1 MLNRL
6 ALFFAGI
13 LLVLVWTTYSSS
25 AEYVDRIVAVVNDD
39 VITLSELENTGRQL
53 FERIRMQAPADEVEA
68 TLKKAREEVL
78 SGMIDNMIVRQKA
91 KELSITVEEKEI
103 DNAISQMLARVNATR
118 EDFKK
123 QLASMNVSMKQYRDN
138 MRDEILKSKLIGYE
152 VSSRV
157 VITDEDMK
165 RYYDNDYSL
174 GEGKDGYYI
183 LQMGFSWKK
192 PGMTGGGSSSK
203 EAARKKAEEIRKRV
217 LAGESF
223 KDLARSF
230 SDLPSAAD
238 GGDIG
243 VFAKDEMG
251 ADMKDT
257 ILAMHP
263 GEISP
268 IIETDD
274 NFQFFKLLS
283 VREGNVI
290 TKAPFDSVKDEIRDK
305 LYRQEMDKQYDA
317 WVKSLRSQAY
327 IKIQL

>member
-1 MLNRL
+1 MLNRF
-6 ALFFAGI
+6 ALFLAGV
-13 LLVLVWTTYSSS
+13 LLVLLWTTYSS
-25 AEYVDRIVAVVNDD
+25 ATGYVDRIVAVVNDD
-39 VITLSELENTGRQL
+39 VITLSELESTGRQL
-53 FERIRMQAPADEVEA
+53 FERIRTKAPADEVEA
-68 TLKKAREEVL
+68 ALKKARGEVL

-91 KELSITVEEKEI
+91 KELSITVDEKEI
-103 DNAISQMLARVNATR
+103 DMAISQMLARVNATP

-123 QLASMNVSMKQYRDN
+123 ELASMNISMQQYRDN

-157 VITDEDMK
+157 VITDEDIK
-165 RYYDNDYSL
+165 RYYDKDFSL
-174 GEGKDGYYI
+174 GKGKDGYYI

-192 PGMTGGGSSSK
+192 SGMTGDGPSLK
-203 EAARKKAEEIRKRV
+203 EAARKKAEEIRGRV

-243 VFAKDEMG
+243 VFTKDEMG

-263 GEISP
+263 GDVSP
-268 IIETDD
+268 IIATDD

-283 VREGNVI
+283 VREGDVI
-290 TKAPFDSVKDEIRDK
+290 TKAPFEKVKDEIRDL
-305 LYRQEMDKQYDA
+305 LYRQEMEKQYNA
-317 WVKSLRSQAY
+317 WVKSLRDQAY

>member
-1 MLNRL
+1 MLNRF
-6 ALFFAGI
+6 ALFLAGA
-13 LLVLVWTTYSSS
+13 LLVLLWTTYSS
-25 AEYVDRIVAVVNDD
+25 ATGYVDRIVAVVNDD
-39 VITLSELENTGRQL
+39 VITLSELESTGRQL
-53 FERIRMQAPADEVEA
+53 FERIRTKAPADEVEA
-68 TLKKAREEVL
+68 ALKKAREEVL

-91 KELSITVEEKEI
+91 KELSITVDEKEI
-103 DNAISQMLARVNATR
+103 DMAISQMLARVNATP

-123 QLASMNVSMKQYRDN
+123 ELASMNVSMQQYRDN

-157 VITDEDMK
+157 VITDEDIK
-165 RYYDNDYSL
+165 RYYDKDFFL
-174 GEGKDGYYI
+174 GKGKDGYYI

-192 PGMTGGGSSSK
+192 PGVTGDESSLK
-203 EAARKKAEEIRKRV
+203 EAARKKAEEIRGRV

-243 VFAKDEMG
+243 VFTKDEMG
-251 ADMKDT
+251 AVMKDT
-257 ILAMHP
+257 ILAMQP
-263 GEISP
+263 GDVSP
-268 IIETDD
+268 IIATGD

-283 VREGNVI
+283 VREGDVI
-290 TKAPFDSVKDEIRDK
+290 TKAPFEKVKDEIRDL
-305 LYRQEMDKQYDA
+305 LYRQEMEKQYNA
-317 WVKSLRSQAY
+317 WVKSLRGQAY

>member
-1 MLNRL
+1 MLNRIG
-6 ALFFAGI
+6 LFLAGI
-13 LLVLVWTTYSSS
+13 LLVLVCTTYSS
-25 AEYVDRIVAVVNDD
+25 ATEYLDRVVAVVNDD
-39 VITLSELENTGRQL
+39 VITQSELENTGRQL
-53 FERIRMQAPADEVEA
+53 FDRIRMKAPADEVEA
-68 TLKKAREEVL
+68 ALKKAREDVL

-91 KELSITVEEKEI
+91 KELSITVEPKEI
-103 DNAISQMLARVNATR
+103 DMAVSQMLARANATP
-118 EDFKK
+118 EEFNKE
-123 QLASMNVSMKQYRDN
+123 LASMNVTMQQYRDN
-138 MRDEILKSKLIGYE
+138 IRDEILKSKLIGYE

-157 VITDEDMK
+157 VITEEEIK
-165 RYYDNDYSL
+165 RYYDKDYSL
-174 GEGKDGYYI
+174 GDGKDGYYI

-192 PGMTGGGSSSK
+192 PGMTGGE
-203 EAARKKAEEIRKRV
+203 EAARKKAEEIRARA

-223 KDLARSF
+223 MDLARSF

-243 VFAKDEMG
+243 VFTKDEMG
-251 ADMKDT
+251 ADMKDA

-283 VREGNVI
+283 VREGNDI
-290 TKAPFDSVKDEIRDK
+290 TKAPFEKVKDEIRDL
-305 LYRQEMDKQYDA
+305 LYRQEMEKQYNA

-327 IKIQL
+327 IKVQL

>member
-1 MLNRL
+1 MLNRI
-6 ALFFAGI
+6 ALFLAGI
-13 LLVLVWTTYSSS
+13 LLVLVCTTYSS
-25 AEYVDRIVAVVNDD
+25 ATGYVDRVVAVVNDD
-39 VITLSELENTGRQL
+39 VITLSELESAGRQL
-53 FERIRMQAPADEVEA
+53 FDRIRMKAPADEVEA
-68 TLKKAREEVL
+68 TLKKAREDVL

-91 KELSITVEEKEI
+91 KELSITVEPKEI
-103 DNAISQMLARVNATR
+103 DMAISQMLARANATP

-123 QLASMNVSMKQYRDN
+123 ELASMDVSMQQYRDN
-138 MRDEILKSKLIGYE
+138 IRDEILKSKLIGYE

-157 VITDEDMK
+157 VITEEDIK
-165 RYYDNDYSL
+165 RYYDKDYSL
-174 GEGKDGYYI
+174 GDGKDGYYI

-192 PGMTGGGSSSK
+192 PGMAGGE
-203 EAARKKAEEIRKRV
+203 EAARKKAEEIRARV

-230 SDLPSAAD
+230 SDLPSATD

-243 VFAKDEMG
+243 VFTKDEMG

-263 GEISP
+263 GDISP
-268 IIETDD
+268 IIKTGD

-283 VREGNVI
+283 VREGNAI
-290 TKAPFDSVKDEIRDK
+290 TKAPFEKVKDEIRDL
-305 LYRQEMDKQYDA
+305 LYRREMEKQYDA

-327 IKIQL
+327 IKVQL